1 MSCAT
6 STMEHGLDGGIWHAC
21 GVMPTDVKCGRG
33 KTCVLSEKVHVCVCV
48 CVHVRALISVH
59 VCIHGCVLACMCVR
73 VCVCVHACVHAYVS
87 VCACMCVCLKICW
100 LAQINI

>member
-33 KTCVLSEKVHVCVCV
+33 NTCVLSEKVHVCV

-59 VCIHGCVLACMCVR
+59 VCIHGCVLACMCMCVH
-73 VCVCVHACVHAYVS
+73 VCVCVHACVHAHVSAYVS
-87 VCACMCVCLKICW
+87 VRACVCVFLKNCW
-100 LAQINI
+100 LA